1 LGNLLLNA
9 CSRLGSFRLTV
20 FQGGNAAAGFFQLC
34 GKHLDLSLLRSK
46 PAAVVAGALCQ
57 GIQFLP
63 CCLHSLRN
71 TLHQNF
77 YSLLNASV
85 AFDLGERVNIELW
98 GRNLLNADYY
108 TFYFKSMTNNFYNY
122 GKPCRIGATV
132 SFAL

>member
-1 LGNLLLNA
+1 LGASYRIFISNSGLLKYIDLNA
-9 CSRLGSFRLTV
+9 SW
-20 FQGGNAAAGFFQLC
+20 QGAG
-34 GKHLDLSLLRSK
+34 KIYWNE
-46 PAAVVAGALCQ
+46 A
-57 GIQFLP
+57 
-63 CCLHSLRN
+63 N